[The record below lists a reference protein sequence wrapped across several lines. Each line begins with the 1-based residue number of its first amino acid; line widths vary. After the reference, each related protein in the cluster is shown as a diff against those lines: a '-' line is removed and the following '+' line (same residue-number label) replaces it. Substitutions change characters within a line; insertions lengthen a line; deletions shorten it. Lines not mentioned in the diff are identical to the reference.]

1 MQYIKLRYQ
10 TDEVDLFSDED
21 MDGNVQPISR
31 EDYER
36 LLAYLQKKN
45 PAAILPIQIAYYAG
59 LRIGEACG
67 LAWQDVNLEEDVYKR
82 QEFNQTIVM
91 ITHNNEIAQLADRI
105 VRIEDGKIV
114 G

>member
-36 LLAYLQKKN
+36 LLAYICPGLGD
-45 PAAILPIQIAYYAG
+45 AG
-59 LRIGEACG
+59 
-67 LAWQDVNLEEDVYKR
+67 
-82 QEFNQTIVM
+82 
-91 ITHNNEIAQLADRI
+91 DRI
-105 VRIEDGKIV
+105 FGTI
-114 G
+114 